1 MKALIASITPQLLD
15 LLTPVLLA
23 ALGWLSWR
31 AAGWI
36 KAHTKNAQVQGILLR
51 LDDAV
56 FTAVSSLEQTV
67 VVAAKTAASDGQLT
81 KSDGAAVKAA
91 ALAEIKSHLGPKGI
105 AELQAILGIKAD
117 GLDSFLSSRI
127 EASVLQMPVV
137 TQVPVAPQQVDV
149 PVLVRAARLPD
160 PGSVSVPV
168 SDKEA
173 ETPVLARLVPRTPSK
188 GAVRLPLWAIV
199 GIIAGLLCLFVA
211 VAKADAPTS
220 PQLGG
225 CVASG
230 AVCFGTA
237 ADVVLTK
244 IGLSSDNKGI
254 SGGFSTGIGYGAT
267 VAPDKFYATG
277 LDLFCNVNLSG
288 AASLASRV
296 SPALML
302 HTMNYLFIGVVMDV
316 TAPTDVTTSYGTGWS
331 LLLGFGST
339 ITSITPGYAK
349 AEAARQMAAAKA
361 AQEPAKAVQP

>member
-1 MKALIASITPQLLD
+1 MKALLASITPQILD
-15 LLTPVLLA
+15 LMTPVLLA

-56 FTAVSSLEQTV
+56 FTAVSALEQTV
-67 VVAAKTAASDGQLT
+67 VVAAKTAARDGQLT

-105 AELQAILGIKAD
+105 AELQAILGVQPD
-117 GLDSFLSSRI
+117 GLDSFISSRI

-137 TQVPVAPQQVDV
+137 TQVPEAPQQDAVRV
-149 PVLVRAARLPD
+149 QTVRAPD
-160 PGSVSVPV
+160 PGSVTTPV
-168 SDKEA
+168 SASEA
-173 ETPVLARLVPRTPSK
+173 ETPALPRSTPRFPSR
-188 GAVRLPLWAIV
+188 GAVRLPLWAAV
-199 GIIAGLLCLFVA
+199 GIIAGLLCLLAAFA
-211 VAKADAPTS
+211 RADTPTS

-244 IGLSSDNKGI
+244 VGLSSSNKGI
-254 SGGFSTGIGYGAT
+254 SGGFSTGVGYGVT

-277 LDLFCNVNLSG
+277 LDLFLNVNLSG
-288 AASLASRV
+288 SAGLASRV

-302 HTMNYLFIGVVMDV
+302 HMMNYLFLGVVMDI
-316 TAPTDVTTSYGTGWS
+316 TAPTDVSTSYGTGWS

-349 AEAARQMAAAKA
+349 VEAARQMAAAKA
-361 AQEPAKAVQP
+361 AQEPAKAAQP